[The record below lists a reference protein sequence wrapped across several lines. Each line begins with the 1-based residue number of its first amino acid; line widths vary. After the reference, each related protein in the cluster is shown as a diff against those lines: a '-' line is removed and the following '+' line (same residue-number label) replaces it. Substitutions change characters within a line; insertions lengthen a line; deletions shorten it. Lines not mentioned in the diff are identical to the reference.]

1 MLWFMRVKDKVDISG
16 LKEWANINLG
26 PDSKL
31 RIVLNVERDQLEVEE
46 FLAKMETWMK
56 VSRLESKEYR

>member
-1 MLWFMRVKDKVDISG
+1 MRVKDKVDISG

>member
-1 MLWFMRVKDKVDISG
+1 MRVEDRVDISG

-31 RIVLNVERDQLEVEE
+31 RIVLSVERDQLGVEE

-56 VSRLESKEYR
+56 VSRLESNEY